1 MPWDVQGCRCQRPAG
16 EEGPLLILVD
26 SSGWIEYLTDRP
38 LARRFAM
45 YLEGSEPL
53 LLSAIEMYEVCKVLR
68 RGFSEQQVSSGLAA
82 LRRTT
87 IVPVD
92 ESLALNAVE
101 VSLEHGL
108 AMADSIIYAT
118 ARRHD
123 ASLVTAD
130 SDFEDL
136 PGVTVVR

>member
-1 MPWDVQGCRCQRPAG
+1 
-16 EEGPLLILVD
+16 
-26 SSGWIEYLTDRP
+26 
-38 LARRFAM
+38 M